1 MTGKRAYSI
10 ASHSRSW
17 LIWEAD
23 RLIGAYPTVGQAVEV
38 ATLAADLAARKGA
51 ASEIRIDFRPGDE
64 ASFRARRVGDPL
76 H

>member
-1 MTGKRAYSI
+1 MTDKRAYSI

-23 RLIGAYPTVGQAVEV
+23 RLLGAYPTVGQAVEV
-38 ATLAADLAARKGA
+38 ATLAADKAARHGA
-51 ASEIRIDFRPGDE
+51 RSEIHIDFRPGDE
-64 ASFRARRVGDPL
+64 ASFRARRFGEPL